1 MARIQKTVGTKLA
14 SNIVLNPCITDH
26 LRYPVTKRLMSAKS
40 KTASTSRKEE
50 SHLVCMK
57 STRNSD
63 CLLPFVCIIDKRSLS
78 CYIFW
83 SNMSKTEHQ
92 CKSFRTCKAT
102 KAKGT
107 RYICPMEGMLVKARW
122 GHSGGID
129 KNLNRCRINP
139 FTVSCHVRS

>member
-1 MARIQKTVGTKLA
+1 MISSGCCAEEFCNELVRLFLKPDRITRMLVSSKWQGSYPTGVSDFLRNSPSLEASARNGIILTQKTVGTKLA

-63 CLLPFVCIIDKRSLS
+63 CLLPFV
-78 CYIFW
+78 
-83 SNMSKTEHQ
+83 SKT
-92 CKSFRTCKAT
+92 KKPPGLST
-102 KAKGT
+102 
-107 RYICPMEGMLVKARW
+107 
-122 GHSGGID
+122 D
-129 KNLNRCRINP
+129 DNP
-139 FTVSCHVRS
+139 SQR